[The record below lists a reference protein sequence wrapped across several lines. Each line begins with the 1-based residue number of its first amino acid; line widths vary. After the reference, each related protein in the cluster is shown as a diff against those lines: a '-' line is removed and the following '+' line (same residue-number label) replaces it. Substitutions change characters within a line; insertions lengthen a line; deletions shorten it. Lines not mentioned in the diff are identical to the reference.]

1 MATKKKTVYVCAE
14 CGYES
19 ANWSGKCPSC
29 GMWNTMKELSAES
42 RPASRGVS
50 SAAARPRP
58 KKMSQLDTQSELR
71 FASGISEFDRVL
83 GGGAVL
89 GSLNLVGGAPGIGK
103 STLLLQMCATLEADR
118 RILYVTAEESERQL
132 KLRAQRLGVENEE
145 LYVLAETEMEGIL
158 SSVEELQPDILILDS
173 IQTVSTL
180 EADSAPGSVTQVR
193 ECTMR
198 LMRLAKEKGITV
210 FVVGHIT
217 KEGSIAGPKVLEHM
231 VDCVLYFE
239 GERSTSFRILRAAKN
254 RFGSTN
260 EIGVFEMTEEGLRC
274 VDNPSEL
281 LLSGRPENS
290 PGTCVACVIEGTRPI
305 LAEVQALVAPSNY
318 NAARRSNGIDYNRA
332 AMLLAVL
339 EKRGGLPVGSCDAYI
354 NVVGGLSLEEP
365 AADLATVLAIASSYL
380 DRPLGSDLAAIG
392 EVGLAG
398 EIRSVGNLNQRLSEI
413 ARLGFTRC
421 VIPAHVRHELRCP
434 KGLQLI
440 PVKNVGEAVA
450 AVLKRQ

>member
-1 MATKKKTVYVCAE
+1 
-14 CGYES
+14 
-19 ANWSGKCPSC
+19 
-29 GMWNTMKELSAES
+29 MKEFALADKPGAPADS
-42 RPASRGVS
+42 RRSFPKA
-50 SAAARPRP
+50 
-58 KKMSQLDTQSELR
+58 KKMSQLDTEAEVR
-71 FASGISEFDRVL
+71 FATGITEFDRVL

-103 STLLLQMCATLEADR
+103 STLLLQMCATLESER
-118 RILYVTAEESERQL
+118 TILYVTAEESERQL

-145 LYVLAETEMEGIL
+145 LYVLAETSLESIL
-158 SSVEELQPDILILDS
+158 AVVEDLNPEILILDS
-173 IQTVSTL
+173 IQTVSGA
-180 EADSAPGSVTQVR
+180 ESDSAPGSVSQVR
-193 ECTMR
+193 DCTMR
-198 LMRLAKEKGITV
+198 LMRLAKEKGTTV

-239 GERSTSFRILRAAKN
+239 GERNTSFRILRAAKN

-260 EIGVFEMTEEGLRC
+260 EIGVFEMNEEGLRC

-281 LLSGRPENS
+281 LLSGRPANS

-305 LAEVQALVAPSNY
+305 LAEVQALVTPAAY

-339 EKRGGLPVGSCDAYI
+339 EKRGGIPVGSCDAYI

-365 AADLATVLAIASSYL
+365 AADLATALSVASSYL

-398 EIRSVGNLNQRLSEI
+398 EIRSVSNLNQRLSEI
-413 ARLGFTRC
+413 ARLGFQRC
-421 VIPAHVRHELRCP
+421 LIPAHVRNEIRCP
-434 KGLQLI
+434 DSLKLI
-440 PVKNVGEAVA
+440 SVKNIGEAVA
-450 AVLKRQ
+450 AVLGKKAAGR

>member
-1 MATKKKTVYVCAE
+1 MANKKKTVYVCAE
-14 CGYES
+14 CGHET
-19 ANWSGKCPSC
+19 ANWAGKCPSC
-29 GMWNTMKELSAES
+29 GSWNSMKELTLDDKPGARADS
-42 RPASRGVS
+42 RRSLPKA
-50 SAAARPRP
+50 
-58 KKMSQLDTQSELR
+58 KKMSQLDTEAEVR
-71 FASGISEFDRVL
+71 FATGISEFDRVL

-103 STLLLQMCATLEADR
+103 STLLLQMCATLESER
-118 RILYVTAEESERQL
+118 TILYVTAEESERQL

-145 LYVLAETEMEGIL
+145 LYVLAETALESIL
-158 SSVEELQPDILILDS
+158 AAVEDLKPEILILDS
-173 IQTVSTL
+173 IQTVSGA
-180 EADSAPGSVTQVR
+180 ESDSAPGSVSQVR
-193 ECTMR
+193 DCTMR
-198 LMRLAKEKGITV
+198 LMRLAKEKGTTV

-239 GERSTSFRILRAAKN
+239 GERNTSFRILRAAKN

-260 EIGVFEMTEEGLRC
+260 EIGVFEMNEEGLRC

-281 LLSGRPENS
+281 LLSGRPANS
-290 PGTCVACVIEGTRPI
+290 PGTCVACVIEGTRPL
-305 LAEVQALVAPSNY
+305 LAEVQALVTPAAY

-339 EKRGGLPVGSCDAYI
+339 EKRGGIPVGSCDAYI

-365 AADLATVLAIASSYL
+365 AADLATALAVASSYL

-398 EIRSVGNLNQRLSEI
+398 EIRSVSSLNQRLSEI
-413 ARLGFTRC
+413 ARLGFRRC
-421 VIPAHVRHELRCP
+421 VIPAHVRQELHRP
-434 KGLQLI
+434 DSLKLI

-450 AVLKRQ
+450 AVLGKK